1 MNQLIR
7 MTEYIKIFEDYL
19 KKELKYIKPENLYNP
34 VKYLL
39 ESGGKR
45 LRPIIALNVSE
56 LLGGKISD
64 TLPAAAAL
72 EIFHNFTLAHDDIMD
87 NSMLRRGK
95 KTINSKWDNNT
106 GILSGDVMLIISYE
120 VLNQYQDS
128 KYIHL
133 SKKLT
138 EISRLVCEG
147 QQADMDFASKND
159 ITENEYFEMIK
170 NKTAV
175 LIGCSFMF
183 GGIVA
188 EANDLNTNLLYE
200 IGLNL
205 GIAFQLEDDLLDC
218 FGDQEKFGKKI
229 GGDIIEK
236 KKTLLYLFTNLKLE
250 SEKKLE
256 FENIFNSNEI
266 TESEKINSIK
276 LFYEPSGALKY
287 VKNKVKVYF
296 DKADQLINKLE
307 LDNDTKR
314 KLNQFSKTLL
324 NREI

>member
-1 MNQLIR
+1 

-276 LFYEPSGALKY
+276 LFYETSGALKY

>member
-1 MNQLIR
+1 MI
-7 MTEYIKIFEDYL
+7 MTKYIKIFEDYL

-45 LRPIIALNVSE
+45 LRPIIALHVSE

-170 NKTAV
+170 NKTGV

-236 KKTLLYLFTNLKLE
+236 KKTLLYLFTNSKLE

-256 FENIFNSNEI
+256 FEKIFNSNEI
-266 TESEKINSIK
+266 EESKKINSIK
-276 LFYEPSGALKY
+276 SFYETSGALEY
-287 VKNKVKVYF
+287 LKNKVRVYF
-296 DKADQLINKLE
+296 NQAEMLIDKLE
-307 LDNDTKR
+307 LDKNTKK
-314 KLNQFSKTLL
+314 KLNLFCKTLL

>member
-19 KKELKYIKPENLYNP
+19 KKELKYTKPENLYNP

-147 QQADMDFASKND
+147 QQADMDFTSKND

-266 TESEKINSIK
+266 EDSKKINSIK
-276 LFYEPSGALKY
+276 SFYETSGALKY
-287 VKNKVKVYF
+287 VKTKVKVYF
-296 DKADQLINKLE
+296 DKAEQLTNKLE
-307 LDNDTKR
+307 LDNDTRR

>member
-1 MNQLIR
+1 

-236 KKTLLYLFTNLKLE
+236 KKTLLYLFTNSNLE
-250 SEKKLE
+250 PKKKLE

-266 TESEKINSIK
+266 AESEKINSIK
-276 LFYEPSGALKY
+276 LFYETSGALKY

-314 KLNQFSKTLL
+314 
-324 NREI
+324 

>member
-1 MNQLIR
+1 
-7 MTEYIKIFEDYL
+7 MTEYNKFFEDYL
-19 KKELKYIKPENLYNP
+19 KKVLKYNKPESLYDP
-34 VKYLL
+34 VKYIL

-45 LRPIIALNVSE
+45 LRPLITLYISE
-56 LLGGKISD
+56 LFNGKR
-64 TLPAAAAL
+64 TVALPAAAAL

-87 NSMLRRGK
+87 NSSIRRGK
-95 KTINSKWDNNT
+95 KTINAKWDDNT

-120 VLNQYQDS
+120 ILNQYEDS
-128 KYIHL
+128 KYVL
-133 SKKLT
+133 FSKKLT

-175 LIGCSFMF
+175 LIACSFMF
-183 GGIVA
+183 GGIAA
-188 EANDLNTNLLYE
+188 ETNTSNTDLLYK

-218 FGDQEKFGKKI
+218 FGDEEMFGKRI
-229 GGDIIEK
+229 GGDILEK
-236 KKTLLYLFTNLKLE
+236 KKTLLYLFTYSKLE

-266 TESEKINSIK
+266 EESEKINSIK
-276 LFYEPSGALKY
+276 SFYETSGALEY
-287 VKNKVKVYF
+287 LKNKVRVYF
-296 DKADQLINKLE
+296 NEAEMLIDKLE
-307 LDNDTKR
+307 LDNDTKK
-314 KLNQFSKTLL
+314 KLNLFCKTLL

>member
-19 KKELKYIKPENLYNP
+19 KKELKYTKPENLYNP

-45 LRPIIALNVSE
+45 LRPIIALNISE

-188 EANDLNTNLLYE
+188 EANVLNTALLYK

-205 GIAFQLEDDLLDC
+205 GVAFQLEDDLLDC

-236 KKTLLYLFTNLKLE
+236 KKTLLYLFTNSKLE

-266 TESEKINSIK
+266 AESEKINSIK
-276 LFYEPSGALKY
+276 LFYETSGALKY

>member
-1 MNQLIR
+1 MI
-7 MTEYIKIFEDYL
+7 MTEYNKFFEDYL
-19 KKELKYIKPENLYNP
+19 KKVLKYNKPESLYDP
-34 VKYLL
+34 VKYIL

-45 LRPIIALNVSE
+45 LRPLITLYISE
-56 LLGGKISD
+56 LFNGKR
-64 TLPAAAAL
+64 TVALPAAAAL

-87 NSMLRRGK
+87 NSSIRRGK
-95 KTINSKWDNNT
+95 KTINAKWDDNT

-120 VLNQYQDS
+120 ILNQYEDS
-128 KYIHL
+128 KYVL
-133 SKKLT
+133 FSKKLT

-175 LIGCSFMF
+175 LIACSFMF
-183 GGIVA
+183 GGIAA
-188 EANDLNTNLLYE
+188 ETNTSNTDLLYK

-218 FGDQEKFGKKI
+218 FGDEEKFGKKI
-229 GGDIIEK
+229 GGDILEK
-236 KKTLLYLFTNLKLE
+236 KKTLLYLFTYSKLE

-266 TESEKINSIK
+266 EELQKINSIK
-276 LFYEPSGALKY
+276 SFYETSGALKY
-287 VKNKVKVYF
+287 LKNKVRVYF
-296 DKADQLINKLE
+296 NEAEMLIDKLE
-307 LDNDTKR
+307 LDNDTKK
-314 KLNQFSKTLL
+314 KLNLFCKTLL

>member
-1 MNQLIR
+1 
-7 MTEYIKIFEDYL
+7 MTKYIKIFEDYL
-19 KKELKYIKPENLYNP
+19 KKELKYIKPANLYNP

-236 KKTLLYLFTNLKLE
+236 KKTLLYLFTKSKLE

-256 FENIFNSNEI
+256 FENVFNSNEI
-266 TESEKINSIK
+266 AESEKINSIK
-276 LFYEPSGALKY
+276 LFYETSGALKY

>member
-1 MNQLIR
+1 MI
-7 MTEYIKIFEDYL
+7 MTENIKLFEDYL
-19 KKELKYIKPENLYNP
+19 KKELKYKKPESLYDP
-34 VKYLL
+34 VKYIL

-45 LRPIIALNVSE
+45 LRPLITLYISE
-56 LLGGKISD
+56 LFNGKKIVA
-64 TLPAAAAL
+64 LPAAAAL

-87 NSMLRRGK
+87 NSSIRRGK
-95 KTINSKWDNNT
+95 KTINAKWDDNT

-120 VLNQYQDS
+120 ILNQYEDS
-128 KYIHL
+128 KYIL
-133 SKKLT
+133 FSKKLT

-183 GGIVA
+183 GGIAA
-188 EANDLNTNLLYE
+188 ETNTSNTDLLYR

-229 GGDIIEK
+229 GGDILEK
-236 KKTLLYLFTNLKLE
+236 KKTLLYLFTYSKLE

-266 TESEKINSIK
+266 EESEKINSIK
-276 LFYEPSGALKY
+276 SFYETSGALEY
-287 VKNKVKVYF
+287 LKNKVKVYF
-296 DKADQLINKLE
+296 NEAEMLIDKLK
-307 LDNDTKR
+307 LDNDIKK
-314 KLNQFSKTLL
+314 KLNLFCKSLL

>member
-1 MNQLIR
+1 MI
-7 MTEYIKIFEDYL
+7 MTKYIKIFEDYL

-159 ITENEYFEMIK
+159 ITENEYFDMIK

-266 TESEKINSIK
+266 AESEKINSIK
-276 LFYEPSGALKY
+276 LFYETSGALKY

>member
-1 MNQLIR
+1 
-7 MTEYIKIFEDYL
+7 MTEYIKFFEDYL
-19 KKELKYIKPENLYNP
+19 KKELKYNKPESLYDP
-34 VKYLL
+34 VKYIL

-45 LRPIIALNVSE
+45 LRPMITLYISE
-56 LLGGKISD
+56 LFNVKK
-64 TLPAAAAL
+64 TVALPAAAAL

-87 NSMLRRGK
+87 NSSIRRGK
-95 KTINSKWDNNT
+95 KTINAKWDDNT

-120 VLNQYQDS
+120 ILNQYEDS
-128 KYIHL
+128 KYIL
-133 SKKLT
+133 FSKKLT

-147 QQADMDFASKND
+147 QQADMDFSSKND

-183 GGIVA
+183 GGIAA
-188 EANDLNTNLLYE
+188 ETNTSNTDLLYR

-229 GGDIIEK
+229 GGDILEK
-236 KKTLLYLFTNLKLE
+236 KKTLLYLFTYSKLE

-266 TESEKINSIK
+266 EESEKINSIK
-276 LFYEPSGALKY
+276 SFYETSGALEY
-287 VKNKVKVYF
+287 LKNKVKVYF
-296 DKADQLINKLE
+296 NEAEMLIDKLE
-307 LDNDTKR
+307 LDNDTKK
-314 KLNQFSKTLL
+314 KLNLFCKTLL

>member
-1 MNQLIR
+1 MNQLIK
-7 MTEYIKIFEDYL
+7 MTEYIKIFENYL
-19 KKELKYIKPENLYNP
+19 KKELKYTKPENLYNP

-266 TESEKINSIK
+266 AELEKINSIK
-276 LFYEPSGALKY
+276 LFYETSGALKY

-307 LDNDTKR
+307 LDNDTKK

>member
-1 MNQLIR
+1 MI
-7 MTEYIKIFEDYL
+7 MTEYIKFFEDYL
-19 KKELKYIKPENLYNP
+19 KKELKYNKPESLYDP
-34 VKYLL
+34 VKYIL

-45 LRPIIALNVSE
+45 LRPLITLYISE
-56 LLGGKISD
+56 LFNGKR
-64 TLPAAAAL
+64 TVALPAAAAL

-87 NSMLRRGK
+87 NSSIRRGK
-95 KTINSKWDNNT
+95 KTINAKWDDNT

-120 VLNQYQDS
+120 ILNQYEDS
-128 KYIHL
+128 KYIIF

-147 QQADMDFASKND
+147 QQADMDFSSKND

-175 LIGCSFMF
+175 LIACSFMF
-183 GGIVA
+183 GGIAA
-188 EANDLNTNLLYE
+188 ETNTSNTDLLYK

-205 GIAFQLEDDLLDC
+205 GIAFQLEDDLLDS
-218 FGDQEKFGKKI
+218 FGDQEKFGKRI
-229 GGDIIEK
+229 GGDILEK
-236 KKTLLYLFTNLKLE
+236 KKTLLYLFTYSKLE

-266 TESEKINSIK
+266 EESQKINSIK
-276 LFYEPSGALKY
+276 SFYETSGASEYL
-287 VKNKVKVYF
+287 KNKVRAYF
-296 DKADQLINKLE
+296 NEAEILIDKLE
-307 LDNDTKR
+307 LDNDTKK
-314 KLNQFSKTLL
+314 KLNLFCKTLL

>member
-1 MNQLIR
+1 

-19 KKELKYIKPENLYNP
+19 KKELKYTKPENLYNP

-218 FGDQEKFGKKI
+218 FGVQEKFGKKI

-236 KKTLLYLFTNLKLE
+236 KKTLLYLFTNSKLE

-256 FENIFNSNEI
+256 FENIFYSNEI
-266 TESEKINSIK
+266 AESEKINSIK
-276 LFYEPSGALKY
+276 LFYETSGALKY

>member
-1 MNQLIR
+1 
-7 MTEYIKIFEDYL
+7 MTEYIKIFEHYL

-266 TESEKINSIK
+266 AESEKINSIK
-276 LFYEPSGALKY
+276 LFYETSGALKY

>member
-1 MNQLIR
+1 
-7 MTEYIKIFEDYL
+7 MTEYIEFFEDYL
-19 KKELKYIKPENLYNP
+19 KKELKYNKPESLYDP
-34 VKYLL
+34 VKYIL

-45 LRPIIALNVSE
+45 LRPMITLYISE
-56 LLGGKISD
+56 LFNGKK
-64 TLPAAAAL
+64 TVALPAAAAL

-87 NSMLRRGK
+87 NSSIRRGK
-95 KTINSKWDNNT
+95 KTINAKWDDNT

-120 VLNQYQDS
+120 ILNQYEDS
-128 KYIHL
+128 KYIL
-133 SKKLT
+133 FSKKLT

-175 LIGCSFMF
+175 LIACSFMF
-183 GGIVA
+183 GGIAA
-188 EANDLNTNLLYE
+188 ETNTSNTDLLYK

-218 FGDQEKFGKKI
+218 FGDQEKFGKRI
-229 GGDIIEK
+229 GGDILEK
-236 KKTLLYLFTNLKLE
+236 KKTLLYLFTYSKLE

-266 TESEKINSIK
+266 EESQKINSIK
-276 LFYEPSGALKY
+276 SFYETSGALEY
-287 VKNKVKVYF
+287 LKNKVRVYF
-296 DKADQLINKLE
+296 NEAEILIDKLE
-307 LDNDTKR
+307 LDNDTKK
-314 KLNQFSKTLL
+314 KLNLFCKTLL

>member
-1 MNQLIR
+1 

-19 KKELKYIKPENLYNP
+19 KKELKYTKPENLYNP

-236 KKTLLYLFTNLKLE
+236 KKTLLYLFTNSKLE

-266 TESEKINSIK
+266 AESEKINSIK
-276 LFYEPSGALKY
+276 LFYETSGALKY

>member
-1 MNQLIR
+1 

-45 LRPIIALNVSE
+45 LRPIIALHVSE

-236 KKTLLYLFTNLKLE
+236 KKTLLYLFTNSKLE

-256 FENIFNSNEI
+256 FENIFNSNKIED
-266 TESEKINSIK
+266 SKKINSIK
-276 LFYEPSGALKY
+276 SFYETSGALEY
-287 VKNKVKVYF
+287 LKNKVRVYF
-296 DKADQLINKLE
+296 NEAEMLIDKLE
-307 LDNDTKR
+307 SDKDTKK
-314 KLNQFSKTLL
+314 KLNLFCKTLL

>member
-236 KKTLLYLFTNLKLE
+236 KKTLLYLFTNSKLE

-266 TESEKINSIK
+266 AESEKINSIK
-276 LFYEPSGALKY
+276 LFYETSGALKY

>member
-1 MNQLIR
+1 

-45 LRPIIALNVSE
+45 LRPIIVLNVSE

-236 KKTLLYLFTNLKLE
+236 KKTLLYLFTNSKLE

-266 TESEKINSIK
+266 EDSKKINSIK
-276 LFYEPSGALKY
+276 SFYETSGALEY
-287 VKNKVKVYF
+287 LKNKVRVYF
-296 DKADQLINKLE
+296 NEAEMLIDKLE
-307 LDNDTKR
+307 LDKNTKK
-314 KLNQFSKTLL
+314 KLNLFCKTLL

>member
-1 MNQLIR
+1 
-7 MTEYIKIFEDYL
+7 MTEYIKIFENYL
-19 KKELKYIKPENLYNP
+19 KKELKYTKPENLYNP

-236 KKTLLYLFTNLKLE
+236 KKTLLYLFTNSKLE

-266 TESEKINSIK
+266 AESEKINSIK
-276 LFYEPSGALKY
+276 LFYETSGALKY

>member
-1 MNQLIR
+1 MI
-7 MTEYIKIFEDYL
+7 MTEYIKFFEDYL
-19 KKELKYIKPENLYNP
+19 KKELKYNKPESLYGP
-34 VKYLL
+34 VKYILG
-39 ESGGKR
+39 SGGKR
-45 LRPIIALNVSE
+45 LRPLITLHVSE
-56 LLGGKISD
+56 ILNGNR
-64 TLPAAAAL
+64 TAALPAAAAL

-87 NSMLRRGK
+87 NSSIRRGK
-95 KTINSKWDNNT
+95 KTINAKWDDNT

-120 VLNQYQDS
+120 MLNEYEDS
-128 KYIHL
+128 KYILL

-138 EISRLVCEG
+138 ETSRLVCEG
-147 QQADMDFASKND
+147 QQSDMDFSYKNN

-188 EANDLNTNLLYE
+188 GANTFNADTLYK

-205 GIAFQLEDDLLDC
+205 GIAFQLEDDLLDS
-218 FGDQEKFGKKI
+218 FGDQEKFGKRI
-229 GGDIIEK
+229 GGDILEK
-236 KKTLLYLFTNLKLE
+236 KKTLLYLFTHSKLE

-266 TESEKINSIK
+266 EESQKINSIK
-276 LFYEPSGALKY
+276 SFYETSGALEY
-287 VKNKVKVYF
+287 LKNKVRVYF
-296 DKADQLINKLE
+296 NEAEILIDKLE
-307 LDNDTKR
+307 LDNDTKK
-314 KLNQFSKTLL
+314 KLNLFCKTLL

>member
-1 MNQLIR
+1 

-188 EANDLNTNLLYE
+188 EANDLNTNLLYQ

-236 KKTLLYLFTNLKLE
+236 KKTLLYLFTNSKLE

-256 FENIFNSNEI
+256 FEKIFNSNEI
-266 TESEKINSIK
+266 EESKKINSIK
-276 LFYEPSGALKY
+276 SFYETSGALEY
-287 VKNKVKVYF
+287 LKNKVRVYF
-296 DKADQLINKLE
+296 NEAEMLIDKLE
-307 LDNDTKR
+307 LDKNTKK
-314 KLNQFSKTLL
+314 KLNLFCKTLL

>member
-1 MNQLIR
+1 
-7 MTEYIKIFEDYL
+7 MTEYIKFFDDYL
-19 KKELKYIKPENLYNP
+19 KKELIYNKPESLYEP
-34 VKYLL
+34 VKYIL

-45 LRPIIALNVSE
+45 LRPLITLYISE
-56 LLGGKISD
+56 LFNGKR
-64 TLPAAAAL
+64 TVALPAAAAL

-87 NSMLRRGK
+87 NSSIRRGK
-95 KTINSKWDNNT
+95 KTINAKWDDNT

-120 VLNQYQDS
+120 ILNQYEDS
-128 KYIHL
+128 KYIL
-133 SKKLT
+133 FSKKLT

-147 QQADMDFASKND
+147 QQADIDFSSKND

-175 LIGCSFMF
+175 LIACSFFF
-183 GGIVA
+183 GGIAA
-188 EANDLNTNLLYE
+188 ETNTSNTDLLYK

-229 GGDIIEK
+229 GGDILEK
-236 KKTLLYLFTNLKLE
+236 KKTLLYLFTYSKLE

-256 FENIFNSNEI
+256 FENIFNSNEMQ
-266 TESEKINSIK
+266 ELEKINSIK
-276 LFYEPSGALKY
+276 SFYETSGASEYL
-287 VKNKVKVYF
+287 KNKVRFYF
-296 DKADQLINKLE
+296 SEAEMLIEKLE
-307 LDNDTKR
+307 LDNDSKK
-314 KLNQFSKTLL
+314 KLNIFCKTLL

>member
-1 MNQLIR
+1 
-7 MTEYIKIFEDYL
+7 MTENIKLFEDYL
-19 KKELKYIKPENLYNP
+19 KKELKYNKPESLYDP
-34 VKYLL
+34 VKYIL

-45 LRPIIALNVSE
+45 LRPIITLYISE
-56 LLGGKISD
+56 LFNGKKIVA
-64 TLPAAAAL
+64 LPAAAAL

-87 NSMLRRGK
+87 NSSIRRGK
-95 KTINSKWDNNT
+95 KTINAKWDDNT

-120 VLNQYQDS
+120 ILNQYENS
-128 KYIHL
+128 KYIL
-133 SKKLT
+133 FSKKLT

-183 GGIVA
+183 GGIAA
-188 EANDLNTNLLYE
+188 ETNTSNTDLLYR

-229 GGDIIEK
+229 GGDILEK
-236 KKTLLYLFTNLKLE
+236 KKTLLYLFTYSKLE

-266 TESEKINSIK
+266 EESEKINSIK
-276 LFYEPSGALKY
+276 SFYETSGALEY
-287 VKNKVKVYF
+287 LKNKVKVYF
-296 DKADQLINKLE
+296 NEAEMLIDKLE
-307 LDNDTKR
+307 LDNDTKK
-314 KLNQFSKTLL
+314 KLNLFCKTLL